1 MTLLRRI
8 QAGRFVL
15 WLSGI
20 AVCFDVETLGQPPA
34 ATRAELNIAAPR
46 SADDLRPVIGAYYY
60 PWYGV
65 HDRPLSHDW
74 RNLMRVKLDPPQKP
88 LVGLYRSDNPEVIAE
103 HLAQSRRAGLDFWA
117 VSWWGPDSG
126 TDRTIRE
133 AIFKHPDACQ
143 LRYAV
148 LYESTGRLGGF
159 DRPRYDNLIEDL
171 AYLEKHYFKHP
182 HYLRINGR
190 PVLFIY
196 LSREYF
202 RGRGLDELAEVR
214 RQFPNVY
221 IVGDDV
227 FGAEYQADWAKRFD
241 AVTSYDIYG
250 QSMGPHKATSRAVE
264 TLANNYANAK
274 KVANSAG
281 TAFMPAVAPGYND
294 TAVRPGHPGTPRYF
308 IDQPDSKEGDLF
320 RALIRKAAL
329 PHLDGRCGRLL
340 MVTSFNEWY
349 EDSQIEATA
358 GDAETAAVD
367 SSYSKSHF
375 TGGDRY
381 TDYGPLYLDILREE
395 ALDAPKPAE

>member
-1 MTLLRRI
+1 MSLLHRAR
-8 QAGRFVL
+8 AGQFKL
-15 WLSGI
+15 WLAGFSACLG
-20 AVCFDVETLGQPPA
+20 AQALGQLPESN
-34 ATRAELNIAAPR
+34 RAQLNLAAPR
-46 SADDLRPVIGAYYY
+46 TEGDERPVIGAYYY

-74 RNLMRVKLDPPQKP
+74 HNLMRLKLAPPQEP
-88 LVGLYRSDNPEVIAE
+88 LAGLYRSDDPKVIAE

-117 VSWWGPDSG
+117 VSWWGPDSA

-133 AIFKHPDACQ
+133 AILKHPDADG

-148 LYESTGRLGGF
+148 LYETTGRLGGF
-159 DRPRYDNLIEDL
+159 DRPRYDNLIKDL
-171 AYLEKHYFKHP
+171 AYLEKHYFTHP
-182 HYLRINGR
+182 HYLRINDR

-202 RGRGLDELAEVR
+202 RKNGLDELAAVR
-214 RQFPNVY
+214 KQFPQVY
-221 IVGDDV
+221 IVGDDA
-227 FGAEYQADWAKRFD
+227 FGADYQPEWAKRFD

-250 QSMGPHKATSRAVE
+250 QSTGEHKATDAAVDA
-264 TLANNYANAK
+264 LASNYANAR
-274 KVANSAG
+274 KVANSVG
-281 TAFMPAVAPGYND
+281 TAFVPAVAPGYND
-294 TAVRPGHPGTPRYF
+294 TAVRPGHPGTARYF

-320 RALIRKAAL
+320 RAMIRRAAL
-329 PHLDGRCGRLL
+329 PNLDERCGRLL

-358 GDAETAAVD
+358 GNAGSTAVD
-367 SSYSKSHF
+367 NSDSKSHF

-395 ALDAPKPAE
+395 ALGKVKGEK

>member
-1 MTLLRRI
+1 
-8 QAGRFVL
+8 
-15 WLSGI
+15 
-20 AVCFDVETLGQPPA
+20 
-34 ATRAELNIAAPR
+34 LNLAAPR
-46 SADDLRPVIGAYYY
+46 TADDTRPVIGAYYY

-65 HDRPLSHDW
+65 NDRPLSHDW
-74 RNLMRVKLDPPQKP
+74 HNLVRVKLDPPQQP
-88 LVGLYRSDNPEVIAE
+88 LAGLYRSDDPKVIAE
-103 HLAQSRRAGLDFWA
+103 HLAQSRRAGIDFWA

-133 AIFKHPDACQ
+133 AIFKHPDTGR

-159 DRPRYDNLIEDL
+159 DRPLYDNLLEDF

-214 RQFPNVY
+214 KQFPEVY

-227 FGAEYQADWAKRFD
+227 FGAEYQSEWAKQFD
-241 AVTSYDIYG
+241 AVTSYDVYG
-250 QSMGPHKATSRAVE
+250 QSTGPHKATNRAVE
-264 TLANNYANAK
+264 TLATNYTHAK
-274 KVANSAG
+274 SVANSAG
-281 TAFMPAVAPGYND
+281 TAFVPAVAPGYND
-294 TAVRPGHPGTPRYF
+294 TAVRPGHLGTARYLVEK
-308 IDQPDSKEGDLF
+308 PDSKEGDVF
-320 RALIRKAAL
+320 RAFIHKAAL
-329 PHLDGRCGRLL
+329 PNLDERCGRLL

-358 GDAETAAVD
+358 GDAGTTDVD
-367 SSYSKSHF
+367 NSDSKTHY

-395 ALDAPKPAE
+395 ALGTLKLAE

>member
-1 MTLLRRI
+1 LNLAVRR
-8 QAGRFVL
+8 A
-15 WLSGI
+15 
-20 AVCFDVETLGQPPA
+20 
-34 ATRAELNIAAPR
+34 
-46 SADDLRPVIGAYYY
+46 ADDLRPVIGAYYY

-74 RNLMRVKLDPPQKP
+74 ENLMRQKLDPPQMP
-88 LVGLYRSDNPEVIAE
+88 LAGLYRSNAPEVIAE
-103 HLAQSRRAGLDFWA
+103 HFAQSRRAGLDFWA
-117 VSWWGPDSG
+117 VSWWGPDSR

-133 AIFKHPDACQ
+133 AIFKHSDAGQ
-143 LRYAV
+143 QRYAV

-159 DRPRYDNLIEDL
+159 DRPRYGNLIEDL

-202 RGRGLDELAEVR
+202 RERGLDKLAEVR
-214 RQFPNVY
+214 NQFPDVY
-221 IVGDDV
+221 LVGDDV
-227 FGAEYQADWAKRFD
+227 FGAEYQADWAKHFD

-250 QSMGPHKATSRAVE
+250 QSTGLHKATNRAVDA
-264 TLANNYANAK
+264 LASNYANAK

-281 TAFMPAVAPGYND
+281 TAFIPAVAPGYND
-294 TAVRPGHPGTPRYF
+294 TAVRPGHPGTARYF
-308 IDQPDSKEGDLF
+308 VDQPDSKEGDLF

-329 PHLDGRCGRLL
+329 PNLDERCGRLL
-340 MVTSFNEWY
+340 MITSFNEWY

-358 GDAETAAVD
+358 GGAGTTAID
-367 SSYSKSHF
+367 KSDSKSHF

-381 TDYGPLYLDILREE
+381 TDYGPLYLNILREE
-395 ALDAPKPAE
+395 ALGEAQRAK